1 MCGRINHIGFIKKR
15 IRGNNMEN
23 VTEIQKRVLE
33 IIKENLGAQ
42 VSKEIDLSTDLS
54 KSGID
59 SIASIKMIVALE
71 TEFDFE
77 FEDEMILISKY
88 PTIKDLVDY
97 VESKGTF

>member
-1 MCGRINHIGFIKKR
+1 MK
-15 IRGNNMEN
+15 N